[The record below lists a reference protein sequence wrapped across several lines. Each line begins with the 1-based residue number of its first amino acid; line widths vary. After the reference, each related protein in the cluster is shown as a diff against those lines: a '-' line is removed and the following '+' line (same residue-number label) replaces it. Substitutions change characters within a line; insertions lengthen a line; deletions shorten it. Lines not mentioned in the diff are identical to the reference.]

1 MKKLALLGSTGSI
14 GTQALDVVRCIQKEG
29 EHAVKVEA
37 LAAHSNIRLLE
48 EQIREFKPQAVAVFD
63 LEAASKL
70 RAAVRDLNVKVYSGM
85 EGLCALT
92 ELESVDIVLNS
103 VVGMVG
109 LKPTLT
115 ALEAKKQMAL
125 ANKETLVAGG
135 SLVMKTAKENGIE
148 ILPVDSEHSAI
159 FQCLQGMYKKCDL
172 NKIILTASG
181 GPFFGKKSRGASAY
195 PPRRRL
201 KTPEL
206 GHGCEGHHRQLH
218 AHE

>member
-70 RAAVRDLNVKVYSGM
+70 RAAVRDLDVKVYSGM

-115 ALEAKKQMAL
+115 ALEAKNRIPAGK
-125 ANKETLVAGG
+125 VAAGFYGRDAFAQHTAGMGEPKRHDVGVHGG
-135 SLVMKTAKENGIE
+135 IGICFK
-148 ILPVDSEHSAI
+148 VAV
-159 FQCLQGMYKKCDL
+159 
-172 NKIILTASG
+172 
-181 GPFFGKKSRGASAY
+181 
-195 PPRRRL
+195 
-201 KTPEL
+201 
-206 GHGCEGHHRQLH
+206 
-218 AHE
+218 

>member
-70 RAAVRDLNVKVYSGM
+70 RAAIRDLDVKVYSGM

-172 NKIILTASG
+172 NNLNGVRRSVLRQ
-181 GPFFGKKSRGASAY
+181 KSRGASAY
-195 PPRRRL
+195 PPCRRL
-201 KTPEL
+201 KAPEL
-206 GHGCEGHHRQLH
+206 GHGREGYHRQLH
-218 AHE
+218 AYE